1 MQWRRVAE
9 SDLEGFTS
17 AELRAIAA
25 LWKNAD
31 RRLDVRFGGASMQP
45 TIAAGDT
52 LTLHCTDDVA
62 QGDVIVYVFLDQIIA
77 HRLLIRRGDWFLT
90 RGDAHTVPDPPQRD
104 ASAIVGKLID
114 VPSPPRSFLRA
125 LALAIVRAASLFGVR
140 GATAAV
146 AVMQWM
152 SRALR

>member
-1 MQWRRVAE
+1 TTSPTAASSSIRSRMNCAARRDSPTKRSASRDRSARRTTESMQWRRVAE

-45 TIAAGDT
+45 TIAPGDT

-62 QGDVIVYVFLDQIIA
+62 PGDVIVYVFLDQIIA

-90 RGDAHTVPDPPQRD
+90 RGDAHTVPDPPQ
-104 ASAIVGKLID
+104 
-114 VPSPPRSFLRA
+114 
-125 LALAIVRAASLFGVR
+125 
-140 GATAAV
+140 
-146 AVMQWM
+146 
-152 SRALR
+152 